1 MTRSIQVNIYLTQE
15 LLDRIDEA
23 ARTRGDNRSEWIRGA
38 CEKELEEQE
47 KTANQPR

>member
-1 MTRSIQVNIYLTQE
+1 MARSIQIVIYMSQD
-15 LLDRIDEA
+15 LLDKIDQA
-23 ARTRGDNRSEWIRGA
+23 AGENNDNRSEWIRGA